1 MKRTKSILAVA
12 LALVLVLATGLVA
25 FAAGGSYSITI
36 KNDAPGHIYEAYQI
50 FAGDL
55 FEKENEDGTKTKV
68 LSNIVWGNGITD
80 AGKTRLGN
88 AEENAKTIKT
98 EADAKAFAKSVA
110 KYLKD
115 PVQSAGQEEGG
126 KYVISGLEAGYYLV
140 KDRDNTLVNAD
151 DFNTAYIMEVVGNV
165 EATPKGNKPSL
176 DKKVKNGEKW
186 DVVSNGQIGDTVE
199 FRIFTTVPDTK
210 EYTEYDYIIHDTM
223 SDGLTSNVKSVV
235 DVTIK
240 VNDGD
245 VVLGT
250 DYYTVD
256 ATGNTFSITVNI
268 LKAVEDGK
276 IKAGDVLYTYYTG
289 VINDKAKV
297 YDVDSEKNTAYL
309 EYSNN
314 PNNKE
319 HGKTKDKNVYEWTF
333 KMTVNKV
340 DGENKPL
347 TGAKFVLSKN
357 GELKVEDLS
366 CDENGVPT
374 ATADL
379 IGLVKIDGG
388 YRVAADGDANIVYAI
403 DAGKA
408 VINGLDAE
416 VTYYLYETK
425 TPEGYN
431 SLKAPV
437 KFVINAEYIDD
448 GATVK
453 KVSATVG
460 DTAADG
466 LQADIVNNA
475 GSELPSTGGIG
486 TTIFYIVGAIL
497 VVAAGVL
504 LITKKRMSKA
514 AD

>member
-36 KNDAPGHIYEAYQI
+36 KNDAPRHTYEAYQI
-50 FAGDL
+50 FTGDL
-55 FEKENEDGTKTKV
+55 FVKEDGTKV
-68 LSNIVWGNGITD
+68 LSNIVWGKGISD
-80 AGKTRLGN
+80 AGKSAIGD
-88 AEENAKTIKT
+88 AADVAKTIT
-98 EADAKAFAKSVA
+98 NEGEAKAFAKRVA
-110 KYLKD
+110 PYL
-115 PVQSAGQEEGG
+115 QSPDLSNTQVAG

-140 KDRDNTLVNAD
+140 KDKDNTLVNAD
-151 DFNTAYIMEVVGNV
+151 DFNTAYIMRVVGDV
-165 EATPKGNKPSL
+165 EAAPKGDKPSL
-176 DKKVKNGEKW
+176 NKQVKNGDAWKAAS
-186 DVVSNGQIGDTVE
+186 DGQIGDTVE
-199 FRIFTTVPDTK
+199 FRIITTVPNTADYVK
-210 EYTEYDYIIHDTM
+210 YDYTIHDTM
-223 SDGLTSNVKSVV
+223 SAGLTSNVKSAA

-240 VNDGD
+240 VNDID
-245 VVLGT
+245 AL
-250 DYYTVD
+250 DAAYYTVS
-256 ATGNTFSITVNI
+256 ATGNTFSIAVNI
-268 LKAVEDGK
+268 LEAVKDGK
-276 IKAGDVLYTYYTG
+276 IKAGDKLYTYYTG

-297 YDVDSEKNTAYL
+297 YDAGSEDNTAYL
-309 EYSNN
+309 VYSNN
-314 PNNKE
+314 PNNNE
-319 HGKTKDKNVYEWTF
+319 NGKTTEKKVYEWTY

-340 DGENKPL
+340 DGKKQPL
-347 TGAKFVLSKN
+347 NGAKFVLSKN
-357 GELKVEDLS
+357 GEINVENLI

-374 ATADL
+374 VTDNL

-388 YRVAADGDANIVYAI
+388 YRVAAEGETGIVYAI
-403 DAGKA
+403 DAGNA
-408 VINGLDAE
+408 VINGLDAG

-437 KFVINAEYIDD
+437 GFVINAEYTDD
-448 GATVK
+448 GATTK
-453 KVSATVG
+453 TVSATVDG
-460 DTAADG
+460 TAADG

>member
-36 KNDAPGHIYEAYQI
+36 NNEAPGHTYEAYQI

-55 FEKENEDGTKTKV
+55 FVKEDGTKV
-68 LSNIVWGNGITD
+68 LSNIVWGKGITD
-80 AGKTRLGN
+80 DGKTNLGN
-88 AEENAKTIKT
+88 AEEVAENIKT
-98 EADAKAFAKSVA
+98 EADAKAFAKRVA
-110 KYLKD
+110 PYLQTPD
-115 PVQSAGQEEGG
+115 LSNEQAAG

-140 KDRDNTLVNAD
+140 KDSDNTLANTD
-151 DFNTAYIMEVVGNV
+151 DFKTAYIMKVVGNV
-165 EATPKGNKPSL
+165 EATPKGDKPSL
-176 DKKVKNGEKW
+176 DKQVKNGGEW
-186 DVVSNGQIGDTVE
+186 NVVGDGQIGDTVE
-199 FRIFTTVPDTK
+199 FRIITTVPDTK
-210 EYTEYDYIIHDTM
+210 EYTKYDYIIHDTM
-223 SDGLTSNVKSVV
+223 SDGLTSNVKSAA

-240 VNDGD
+240 VNDRD
-245 VVLGT
+245 VLGT

-276 IKAGDVLYTYYTG
+276 IIAGDRLYTYYTG
-289 VINDKAKV
+289 VINDRAKV
-297 YDVDSEKNTAYL
+297 YDVDSENNTAYL
-309 EYSNN
+309 VYSNN
-314 PNNKE
+314 PNNNVE
-319 HGKTKDKNVYEWTF
+319 TGETTKKKVYEWTY

-340 DGENKPL
+340 DGQNKPL
-347 TGAKFVLSKN
+347 NGAKFVLSRN
-357 GELKVEDLS
+357 GKIKVEDLR
-366 CDENGVPT
+366 CDENGVP
-374 ATADL
+374 AVTADL

-388 YRVAADGDANIVYAI
+388 YRVAKADDTDIVYVI
-403 DAGKA
+403 DAGNA
-408 VINGLDAE
+408 VINGLDAG

-437 KFVINAEYIDD
+437 KFVINAEYTDD

-453 KVSATVG
+453 NVSATVDG
-460 DTAADG
+460 TAADG

-486 TTIFYIVGAIL
+486 TTIFYIVGAVL